1 MSISF
6 VERKL
11 EIEAPAE
18 VACNVDYA
26 PIVVC
31 TLEFI
36 VKANS
41 FVSEWFMGTNNKDIA
56 LSAFDVLVLSIMG
69 WYCIFE

>member
-18 VACNVDYA
+18 VAFNVDSA

-31 TLEFI
+31 TFEFI
-36 VKANS
+36 VKADS
-41 FVSEWFMGTNNKDIA
+41 FVSEWFVGTNSKDIS
-56 LSAFDVLVLSIMG
+56 LSAFNVLVLSIMG
-69 WYCIFE
+69 WYSIFE

>member
-41 FVSEWFMGTNNKDIA
+41 FVLE
-56 LSAFDVLVLSIMG
+56 
-69 WYCIFE
+69 